1 MGHGHN
7 SNHKQFHY
15 RNRYANIL
23 SNLQRNIEIADRQ
36 FLLTGDRGTLWQY
49 HRLIEEV
56 VKLKNHIIEKE
67 LEMDK
72 EESNAVAEFLKNGGK
87 VTIIEEGEFTEP
99 DDIVYKFKRSRG
111 PRAKNAKV

>member
-7 SNHKQFHY
+7 SNHKQFYY

-49 HRLIEEV
+49 HRLIEEMI
-56 VKLKNHIIEKE
+56 KLKTHIKEKE
-67 LEMDK
+67 ETN
-72 EESNAVAEFLKNGGK
+72 E
-87 VTIIEEGEFTEP
+87 
-99 DDIVYKFKRSRG
+99 YY
-111 PRAKNAKV
+111 

>member
-49 HRLIEEV
+49 HRLIEEMI
-56 VKLKNHIIEKE
+56 KLKTHIKEKE
-67 LEMDK
+67 ETN
-72 EESNAVAEFLKNGGK
+72 E
-87 VTIIEEGEFTEP
+87 
-99 DDIVYKFKRSRG
+99 YY
-111 PRAKNAKV
+111 